1 MSDDWF
7 FPGGSSSRS
16 AGLGE
21 VNMGDPEKE
30 AAILLTEYL
39 ETPQSDWVH
48 REIEGKP
55 DSYDIDVDVPRLNE
69 LQI

>member
-1 MSDDWF
+1 
-7 FPGGSSSRS
+7 
-16 AGLGE
+16 
-21 VNMGDPEKE
+21 MGDPEKE